1 MGLVKFIVKT
11 SAEYAALQSKD
22 NDAIY
27 FISDTHKMYK
37 GSVEYCAQ
45 GSSPESGTLVLKGT
59 LNAGG
64 STTIEVPTEYRK
76 GNVYIVAKGGNFMG
90 KECRGGEMVV
100 AVADYSA
107 QAKSEDWKIYREVT
121 YIHETVWE

>member
-11 SAEYAALQSKD
+11 SAEYAALQNKD

-27 FISDTHKMYK
+27 FISDTRKMYK

-45 GSSPESGTLVLKGT
+45 GSSPESGTLVLRGT

-64 STTIEVPTEYRK
+64 STTITVPTGYRT
-76 GNVYIVAKGGNFMG
+76 GDVYIVDKGGTFMG
-90 KECRGGEMVV
+90 KECRGGEMAV

-107 QAKSEDWKIYREVT
+107 SAKAEDWKIYREIT
-121 YIHETVWE
+121 YIHETAWE